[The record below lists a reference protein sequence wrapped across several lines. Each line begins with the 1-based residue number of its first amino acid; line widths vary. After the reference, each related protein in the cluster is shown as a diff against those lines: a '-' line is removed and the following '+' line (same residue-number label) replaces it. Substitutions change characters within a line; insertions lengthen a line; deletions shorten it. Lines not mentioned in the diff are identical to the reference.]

1 MGARNDGFGH
11 IMFQPCESK
20 GMNGCKR
27 RAARRCA
34 QLFSNRQ
41 AATTAVARPYIE
53 ADVFGYTCL
62 TTSIQRGVNSELSF
76 IGYLLSAHVTLQLLH
91 CVHSGLRAE
100 TGFCPTIKHVISRIP
115 IRSFFFLPTDE

>member
-11 IMFQPCESK
+11 ILFQPCESK
-20 GMNGCKR
+20 VMNGCKR
-27 RAARRCA
+27 RAARRWA

-41 AATTAVARPYIE
+41 TASTAVARPYIE

-62 TTSIQRGVNSELSF
+62 TTPIQRAVKSELSF

-100 TGFCPTIKHVISRIP
+100 TGFCPTINHGISLIP
-115 IRSFFFLPTDE
+115 YPIILFSSCR